1 MKKSII
7 ILAVIAIVGLIVT
20 GAYAGT
26 ASPSVS
32 VSGTVNTMCVVGGTG
47 TLAFGT
53 LDADTNSSGATA
65 TFAGMTLWCTRNDSV
80 AFSVSNG
87 NNYSGGTR
95 NLKDSG
101 TNLIP
106 YTVSFTTPVAGQG
119 RNDTTTMITN
129 LALTAT
135 IAAGALNQVP
145 AGSYSDT
152 VVLTITY

>member
-1 MKKSII
+1 M
-7 ILAVIAIVGLIVT
+7 
-20 GAYAGT
+20 
-26 ASPSVS
+26 
-32 VSGTVNTMCVVGGTG
+32 VGGTG

-65 TFAGMTLWCTRNDSV
+65 TFAGMTLWCTKHQSV
-80 AFSVSNG
+80 TFSVSDG

-95 NLKDSG
+95 NLNDSG

-106 YTVSFTTPVAGQG
+106 YSVSFTTPVVGQG

-145 AGSYSDT
+145 AGSYSDA